1 MVIKLDVAVP
11 DTLDSLEPI
20 ELIDRMSSLRAA
32 FVERYAIAALKRSYW
47 DKDTKGFYVLL
58 SHINAD
64 NTFTAYV
71 GQTDYSFERRLR
83 EHDKTKDYWNLAVLF
98 KRDHEV
104 PFNRSETRFLE
115 GAMVDA
121 LKSSPNVSVTNEK
134 ATGEDALSDWE
145 KPYMEQILLSA
156 LRVLFL
162 RGYRN
167 SHLGAITRKLETDTA
182 KRAEKPQIENQPV
195 PRREPPKVPVSRVY
209 STSVLGSDK
218 EDMYAAVER
227 IGQEIHEK
235 ILEEKGKDKFYSS
248 WAKAKTIADIV
259 DARPQSAQEL
269 KAIHNVGAN
278 FLSRTEDI
286 IQLFKNDT

>member
-20 ELIDRMSSLRAA
+20 ELIDRMGSLRAA
-32 FVERYAIAALKRSYW
+32 FVERYAINSLKRSDW

-58 SHINAD
+58 SHINTD

-83 EHDKTKDYWNLAVLF
+83 EHDKTKGYWNLAVLF
-98 KRDHEV
+98 KRDHEA

-121 LKSSPNVSVTNEK
+121 LKSSPNVHVTNDK
-134 ATGEDALSDWE
+134 ATGESALSDWE
-145 KPYMEQILLSA
+145 KPYMEQVLLSA
-156 LRVLFL
+156 LRILFL

-167 SHLGAITRKLETDTA
+167 SHLGVITRKLEIDAT
-182 KRAEKPQIENQPV
+182 KRAESAQKNNQLTV
-195 PRREPPKVPVSRVY
+195 RREAPKVPVSRVY
-209 STSVLGSDK
+209 STSVLMSDK
-218 EDMYAAVER
+218 EDLYAAVER
-227 IGQEIHEK
+227 IGQEIHER
-235 ILEEKGKDKFYSS
+235 ILEEKGQDKFYSS
-248 WAKAKTIADIV
+248 WARAETIAAIV
-259 DARPQSAQEL
+259 EAQPQSSQEL

-278 FLSRTEDI
+278 FLSRSEDI
-286 IQLFKNDT
+286 IQLFK

>member
-32 FVERYAIAALKRSYW
+32 FVERYAISSLKRSEW

-58 SHINAD
+58 SHINTD

-83 EHDKTKDYWNLAVLF
+83 EHNKTKDYWNLAVLF
-98 KRDHEV
+98 KRDNEV

-115 GAMVDA
+115 GAMVNA
-121 LKSSPNVSVTNEK
+121 LQSSPNVQVTNDK

-145 KPYMEQILLSA
+145 KPYMEQVLLAA

-167 SHLGAITRKLETDTA
+167 SHLGAITRNLEEQTKLTIPA
-182 KRAEKPQIENQPV
+182 KRQILNPTLHSSE
-195 PRREPPKVPVSRVY
+195 EELY
-209 STSVLGSDK
+209 DK
-218 EDMYAAVER
+218 LHIITLD
-227 IGQEIHEK
+227 IK
-235 ILEEKGKDKFYSS
+235 NSS
-248 WAKAKTIADIV
+248 PEAKASYHRWATKTRLNAIV
-259 DARPQSAQEL
+259 VAKPVTFEEL
-269 KAIHNVGAN
+269 SKINGVGSMI
-278 FLSRTEDI
+278 LSRANDI
-286 IQLFKNDT
+286 IKLFKSI

>member
-32 FVERYAIAALKRSYW
+32 FVERYAISSLKRSEW

-58 SHINAD
+58 SHINTD

-83 EHDKTKDYWNLAVLF
+83 EHNKTKDYWNVAVLF
-98 KRDHEV
+98 KRDNEV

-115 GAMVDA
+115 GAMVNA
-121 LKSSPNVSVTNEK
+121 LQSSPNVQVTNDK

-145 KPYMEQILLSA
+145 KPYMEQVLLAA

-167 SHLGAITRKLETDTA
+167 SHLGAITRKLENDTT
-182 KRAEKPQIENQPV
+182 KRAKSVQSEVKPV
-195 PRREPPKVPVSRVY
+195 VRREPPKLPVSRVY
-209 STSVLGSDK
+209 GTSILPSSS
-218 EDMYAAVER
+218 EDAYAAVER
-227 IGQEIHEK
+227 IGREIHEN
-235 ILEEKGKDKFYSS
+235 IVAEKGNDKFYAS
-248 WAKAKTIADIV
+248 WAKEETIAAIV
-259 DARPQSAQEL
+259 HAKPQSAQEL
-269 KAIHNVGAN
+269 KAIHGVGAN
-278 FLSRTEDI
+278 FLSRAEDI
-286 IQLFKNDT
+286 IHLFR